1 MFLKKCSFVLC
12 LWMGVILVQAELDLN
27 NDLANRQKFK
37 SIPTTVKTYE
47 NDTVLLPCTLNTP
60 FRYVLWHRDDPPV
73 PLVDSRH
80 PDIPKPDRIML
91 WPNGSLQVSNV
102 QSSDTGDYYC
112 EMNSDS
118 GHVVQQHA
126 IEVQLAPQLLIEPAD
141 FTEQRIGA
149 TLEVVCEAQGVPHPV
164 ISWRLNGNPLQ
175 AQTSTGNRQSLV
187 LEIKSRNQAGLIECL
202 ASNGVGETAVGSVY
216 LHVLFTPEVSVSQAV
231 VYTKLGARAH
241 LECIVEAAPTATVK
255 WFHHGLPVA
264 LGAHSSSHESEVQAN
279 RSLDHYVNAVR
290 HLLVVKS
297 VRNADM
303 GQYECRASNQIG
315 SKSGSVELTGRPM
328 PCVFKINPGTQS
340 STSHGLVWQTE
351 SLLPIME
358 FKLKFRQI
366 PSNNATRSL
375 RTNWTELTIP
385 AQATNGLIYITTY
398 TLHGLQPASL
408 YEVSVLARNSF
419 GWSDNS
425 KIVRF
430 ATGGEGKMANDIL
443 PIPKLY
449 IIYTP
454 VELPNYSTESE
465 LQEDFG
471 DEDFHNEITQRS
483 EVLSASMMYNS
494 GSICGHD
501 ISLLIYSLCL
511 IKLFIVL
518 S

>member
-1 MFLKKCSFVLC
+1 TKSDKMLLC
-12 LWMGVILVQAELDLN
+12 LLVGIILGQVQAELNFN
-27 NDLANRQKFK
+27 NDLENSQRFK

-60 FRYVLWHRDDPPV
+60 FRYVRWHRDDV
-73 PLVDSRH
+73 ALVDSRH
-80 PDIPKPDRIML
+80 PELPKPDRIML
-91 WPNGSLQVSNV
+91 WPNGSLQVANV
-102 QSSDTGDYYC
+102 QSGDTGDYYC

-126 IEVQLAPQLLIEPAD
+126 IEVQLAPQVLIEPSEL
-141 FTEQRIGA
+141 TEQRIGA
-149 TLEVVCEAQGVPHPV
+149 TFEVVCEAQGVPQPV
-164 ISWRLNGNPLQ
+164 INWRLNGNPLHP
-175 AQTSTGNRQSLV
+175 QTSTGNRQSLV

-202 ASNGVGETAVGSVY
+202 ASNGVGDTAVASVY
-216 LHVLFTPEVSVSQAV
+216 LHVLFAPEVSLPQPV

-241 LECIVEAAPTATVK
+241 LECIVEAAPAATVK

-264 LGAHSSSHESEVQAN
+264 LGAHSSSHETELQAN

-303 GQYECRASNQIG
+303 GQYECRASNRIAA
-315 SKSGSVELTGRPM
+315 KSGNVELTGRPM
-328 PCVFKINPGTQS
+328 PCLFKINPGTQS
-340 STSHGLVWQTE
+340 STSHVLVWQTE

-366 PSNNATRSL
+366 PSNNASRPI

-430 ATGGEGKMANDIL
+430 ATGGE
-443 PIPKLY
+443 
-449 IIYTP
+449 

-465 LQEDFG
+465 LQEDFA

-483 EVLSASMMYNS
+483 EVLSASMIHNS
-494 GSICGHD
+494 GSVSGSR
-501 ISLLIYSLCL
+501 ISAFIYFICL
-511 IKLFIVL
+511 IKIFLVL

>member
-1 MFLKKCSFVLC
+1 MQPYKCSILRC
-12 LWMGVILVQAELDLN
+12 LLVGLILGQVQAELDFN
-27 NDLANRQKFK
+27 NDLENSQKFK

-47 NDTVLLPCTLNTP
+47 NDTVQLPCTLNTP
-60 FRYVLWHRDDPPV
+60 FRYVRWHRDDV
-73 PLVDSRH
+73 ALVDSRH
-80 PDIPKPDRIML
+80 PEIPMPDRIML
-91 WPNGSLQVSNV
+91 WPNGSLQVANV

-126 IEVQLAPQLLIEPAD
+126 IEVQLAPQVFIEPSD
-141 FTEQRIGA
+141 LTEQRIGA
-149 TLEVVCEAQGVPHPV
+149 TFEVVCEAQGVPQPV
-164 ISWRLNGNPLQ
+164 ITWRLNGNVLQ
-175 AQTSTGNRQSLV
+175 PHSSTGNRQSLI
-187 LEIKSRNQAGLIECL
+187 LEIKSRNQAGLIECV
-202 ASNGVGETAVGSVY
+202 ASNGVGEPAVANVY
-216 LHVLFTPEVSVSQAV
+216 LHVLFAPEVTIPQTV
-231 VYTKLGARAH
+231 VYTKLGSRAH
-241 LECIVEAAPTATVK
+241 LECIVEAAPAANVK

-264 LGAHSSSHESEVQAN
+264 LGAHSTSHESELQTN
-279 RSLDHYVNAVR
+279 RSVDHYVNAVR
-290 HLLVVKS
+290 HMLVVKT

-303 GQYECRASNQIG
+303 GQYECRASNMISG
-315 SKSGSVELTGRPM
+315 KSGSVELTGRPM
-328 PCVFKINPGTQS
+328 PCLFKINPGTQS
-340 STSHGLVWQTE
+340 STSHVLVWQTE

-366 PSNNATRSL
+366 PSNNVTRQI

-430 ATGGEGKMANDIL
+430 ATGGE
-443 PIPKLY
+443 
-449 IIYTP
+449 

-465 LQEDFG
+465 LQDDLS
-471 DEDFHNEITQRS
+471 DEEFHNEITQRS
-483 EVLSASMMYNS
+483 DVLSASMIFNS
-494 GSICGHD
+494 GSVNGHEV
-501 ISLLIYSLCL
+501 SALIYSMCL
-511 IKLFIVL
+511 MKLLLLI

>member
-1 MFLKKCSFVLC
+1 KMWAKTCCLVLC
-12 LWMGVILVQAELDLN
+12 LIFGLIQAELDFN
-27 NDLANRQKFK
+27 NVLDKGQKFK

-60 FRYVLWHRDDPPV
+60 FRYVRWHRDDV
-73 PLVDSRH
+73 ALVDSRH
-80 PDIPKPDRIML
+80 PEIPKPDRIML
-91 WPNGSLQVSNV
+91 WPNGSLQVSEV

-112 EMNSDS
+112 EMNSES

-126 IEVQLAPQLLIEPAD
+126 IEVQLAPQVLIEPSD

-149 TLEVVCEAQGVPHPV
+149 TFEVVCEAQGVPQPV

-175 AQTSTGNRQSLV
+175 AHTSTGNRQSLV
-187 LEIKSRNQAGLIECL
+187 LEIKSRNQAGLIECV
-202 ASNGVGETAVGSVY
+202 ASNGVGEEAVASVY
-216 LHVLFTPEVSVSQAV
+216 LHVLFAPEVSMPQPV
-231 VYTKLGARAH
+231 VYTVLGARAH
-241 LECIVEAAPTATVK
+241 LECLVEAAPAASVK

-264 LGAHSSSHESEVQAN
+264 LGSHATSHESELQGN

-303 GQYECRASNQIG
+303 GQYECRAGNKVAA
-315 SKSGSVELTGRPM
+315 KSGSVELTGRPM
-328 PCVFKINPGTQS
+328 PCLFKINPGTQS
-340 STSHGLVWQTE
+340 STSHGLMWQTE
-351 SLLPIME
+351 SQLPIME

-366 PSNNATRSL
+366 PSNNVTRQE

-385 AQATNGLIYITTY
+385 AQATSGLIYITTY

-430 ATGGEGKMANDIL
+430 ATGGE
-443 PIPKLY
+443 
-449 IIYTP
+449 

-465 LQEDFG
+465 LQDEFG
-471 DEDFHNEITQRS
+471 EEDFHNEITQRS
-483 EVLSASMMYNS
+483 EVLSASMTYS
-494 GSICGHD
+494 GGSLCSSPYVLVIFSI
-501 ISLLIYSLCL
+501 CL
-511 IKLFIVL
+511 IKLLLDL

>member
-1 MFLKKCSFVLC
+1 MTPHMCSVVRCLFVAL
-12 LWMGVILVQAELDLN
+12 ILGQVQAELDFN
-27 NDLANRQKFK
+27 NDLENSQKFK

-47 NDTVLLPCTLNTP
+47 NDTVQLPCTLNTP
-60 FRYVLWHRDDPPV
+60 FRYVRWHRDDV
-73 PLVDSRH
+73 ALVDSRH
-80 PDIPKPDRIML
+80 PELPPPDRIML
-91 WPNGSLQVSNV
+91 WPNGSLQVANV

-126 IEVQLAPQLLIEPAD
+126 IEVQLAPQVLIEPSD
-141 FTEQRIGA
+141 LTEQRIGA
-149 TLEVVCEAQGVPHPV
+149 TLEVVCEAQGVPQPV
-164 ISWRLNGNPLQ
+164 ITWRLNGNVIQPQ
-175 AQTSTGNRQSLV
+175 SNTGNRQSLI
-187 LEIKSRNQAGLIECL
+187 LDIKSRNQAGLIECV
-202 ASNGVGETAVGSVY
+202 ASNGVGEPAVANVY
-216 LHVLFTPEVSVSQAV
+216 LHVLFSPEVSIPQPV
-231 VYTKLGARAH
+231 VYTKLGSRAH
-241 LECIVEAAPTATVK
+241 LECIVEAAPAATVK

-264 LGAHSSSHESEVQAN
+264 LGAHSTTHESELQTN
-279 RSLDHYVNAVR
+279 RSVDHYVNAVR
-290 HLLVVKS
+290 HMLVVKS

-303 GQYECRASNQIG
+303 GQYECRASNQI
-315 SKSGSVELTGRPM
+315 SVKSGSVELTGRPM
-328 PCVFKINPGTQS
+328 PCLFKINPGTQS
-340 STSHGLVWQTE
+340 STSHVLVWQTE

-366 PSNNATRSL
+366 PSKNVTRQV

-430 ATGGEGKMANDIL
+430 ATGGE
-443 PIPKLY
+443 
-449 IIYTP
+449 

-465 LQEDFG
+465 LQDDLTE
-471 DEDFHNEITQRS
+471 EDFHNEITQRS
-483 EVLSASMMYNS
+483 EVLSASMMFNS
-494 GSICGHD
+494 GSVNGRG
-501 ISLLIYSLCL
+501 ISAFIYSLCL
-511 IKLFIVL
+511 INILRLI

>member
-1 MFLKKCSFVLC
+1 MS
-12 LWMGVILVQAELDLN
+12 
-27 NDLANRQKFK
+27 
-37 SIPTTVKTYE
+37 
-47 NDTVLLPCTLNTP
+47 
-60 FRYVLWHRDDPPV
+60 
-73 PLVDSRH
+73 
-80 PDIPKPDRIML
+80 KP
-91 WPNGSLQVSNV
+91 
-102 QSSDTGDYYC
+102 
-112 EMNSDS
+112 
-118 GHVVQQHA
+118 
-126 IEVQLAPQLLIEPAD
+126 
-141 FTEQRIGA
+141 
-149 TLEVVCEAQGVPHPV
+149 
-164 ISWRLNGNPLQ
+164 
-175 AQTSTGNRQSLV
+175 
-187 LEIKSRNQAGLIECL
+187 
-202 ASNGVGETAVGSVY
+202 
-216 LHVLFTPEVSVSQAV
+216 V
-231 VYTKLGARAH
+231 VYSKLGARAH
-241 LECIVEAAPTATVK
+241 LECIVEAAPSATVK
-255 WFHHGLPVA
+255 WFHHGLPVV
-264 LGAHSSSHESEVQAN
+264 LGTHSSSHESEVQAN
-279 RSLDHYVNAVR
+279 RSVDHYVNAVR

-328 PCVFKINPGTQS
+328 PCLFKINPGTQS

-366 PSNNATRSL
+366 PSNNATRSVK
-375 RTNWTELTIP
+375 TNWTELTIP
-385 AQATNGLIYITTY
+385 AQATNGKDNDCILFIWNHIFCSSLTGLIYITTY

-430 ATGGEGKMANDIL
+430 ATGGEGKITNDL
-443 PIPKLY
+443 
-449 IIYTP
+449 IYMPDIYVFYSP

-465 LQEDFG
+465 LQEDFA

-494 GSICGHD
+494 ACCHYM
-501 ISLLIYSLCL
+501 SLLIYSLCL

>member
-1 MFLKKCSFVLC
+1 MLFGKCSFVWC
-12 LWMGVILVQAELDLN
+12 MCVGVILGLVQAELDFN
-27 NDLANRQKFK
+27 NDLANSQKFK

-60 FRYVLWHRDDPPV
+60 FRYVRWHRDDV

-80 PDIPKPDRIML
+80 PEIPKPDRIML
-91 WPNGSLQVSNV
+91 WPNGSLQVANV

-126 IEVQLAPQLLIEPAD
+126 IEVQLAPQLLIEPSD

-149 TLEVVCEAQGVPHPV
+149 TLEVVCEAQGVPQPV
-164 ISWRLNGNPLQ
+164 ISWRLNGNPLH

-202 ASNGVGETAVGSVY
+202 ASNGVGDTAVGSVY
-216 LHVLFTPEVSVSQAV
+216 LHVLFTPEVSVSQPV
-231 VYTKLGARAH
+231 VYSKLGARAH
-241 LECIVEAAPTATVK
+241 LECIVEAAPSATVK
-255 WFHHGLPVA
+255 WFHHGLPVV

-279 RSLDHYVNAVR
+279 RSVDHYVNAVR

-328 PCVFKINPGTQS
+328 PCLFKINPGTQS

-366 PSNNATRSL
+366 PSNNATRSVK
-375 RTNWTELTIP
+375 TNWTELTIP

-430 ATGGEGKMANDIL
+430 ATGGE
-443 PIPKLY
+443 
-449 IIYTP
+449 

-465 LQEDFG
+465 LQEDFA

-494 GSICGHD
+494 ACCHYM
-501 ISLLIYSLCL
+501 SLLIYSLCL